1 MSLPNE
7 PAKTTSVPPQM
18 PPTPRDFAAP
28 SFSELVPFRSTKI
41 NVMKSGLLI
50 PAVATAVVS
59 CVLFI
64 IPFSEYYLKM
74 DVTTAYLL
82 FAIFYAAYAYSGLR
96 KNFLIYLMPC
106 IIIYFELRTPILDL
120 LIYIFRNILPG
131 QTDGVVGFI
140 PTFVG
145 YFFGAG
151 LMEELIKAVPGLI
164 GMSIALQARSM
175 QVRSNQPVSSGFP
188 DWLKVQT
195 PLEGILIGMAAGAA
209 FIFIE
214 TLYQYVPDTIE
225 AVTKAG
231 GEGFGIAAGFA
242 LMLPRVLNGVVGHMC
257 WGGIS
262 GYFIGLA
269 ALYPRSI
276 VKLLAVGWLVPAVLH
291 GLWDAASELGPIG
304 MWISAAL
311 SLAVFIPSF
320 LKAKQLDT
328 IRLGGAFVPTGSIL
342 VGASPMAGAPSAGA
356 SEAGAVAWG
365 GLANLFSAVASKAS
379 GAAAAMASAPVAP
392 SPAASPAPEAPV
404 VAAPAPTAS
413 KAAKAPA
420 APFALAVGAS
430 RFGIVAGQTMDLA
443 VLFPRQGLPQPAL
456 AEVTVNPKDEKA
468 LGLKN
473 LTSAAWTVT
482 TESGAIVNVGKGR
495 SVKLVANEKIAI
507 GDCIILVQSL

>member
-1 MSLPNE
+1 
-7 PAKTTSVPPQM
+7 M

-28 SFSELVPFRSTKI
+28 SLSEMMPFRSTKI
-41 NVMKSGLLI
+41 NIMKSGLLI
-50 PAVATAVVS
+50 PAVATAVAS

-64 IPFSEYYLKM
+64 IPFSQYYLKL

-82 FAIFYAAYAYSGLR
+82 FALFYAAYAYSGLR
-96 KNFLIYLMPC
+96 KNFLIYLLPC
-106 IIIYFELRTPILDL
+106 IIIYFELRTPLLNL
-120 LIYIFRNILPG
+120 LIYIFRTILPG
-131 QTDGVVGFI
+131 ETDGVTGFI

-151 LMEELIKAVPGLI
+151 MMEELIKAVPGLI

-175 QVRSNQPVSSGFP
+175 QARSNQPASAGFP
-188 DWLKVQT
+188 DWLKVKT

-231 GEGFGIAAGFA
+231 GEGLGIAAGFA

-311 SLAVFIPSF
+311 SLAVLIPCF

-328 IRLGGAFVPTGSIL
+328 ARLGSSFVPTGSIL
-342 VGASPMAGAPSAGA
+342 VGAQSMPDAPFDA

-365 GLANLFSAVASKAS
+365 GLANLFSTLAAKAAPATP
-379 GAAAAMASAPVAP
+379 AAATAAPAAAPVAP
-392 SPAASPAPEAPV
+392 V
-404 VAAPAPTAS
+404 V
-413 KAAKAPA
+413 APA
-420 APFALAVGAS
+420 AVTMAPAAGVAPKFILANGNS
-430 RFGIVAGQTMDLA
+430 KFGIVAGQTVDLS
-443 VLFPRQGLPQPAL
+443 VLFPGRGLPAGSL
-456 AEVTVNPKDEKA
+456 AEVTINPKDPTS

-473 LTSAAWTVT
+473 LTSVPWSVT
-482 TESGAIVNVGKGR
+482 TEAGSVATVGKGR
-495 SVKLVANEKIAI
+495 NVKLAANEKIAI
-507 GDCIILVQSL
+507 GECIVLIQAP